1 MENKKNRPKLT
12 ASDFEFVSNV
22 RSAVLIK
29 SPKST
34 QQVLWAITAL
44 VLWFIIWAN
53 IAEVDEITRGDGK
66 VIPSGELQ
74 MVQNLEGGIVK
85 ELLVHVGDTVTAG
98 QSLIKIDNT
107 KFTSSFAESKE
118 KILELEAKAIRLN
131 AEAKNIPFV
140 IPKKKSSAHMKT
152 LLNAELSLYKS
163 NRQQLMSHVQ
173 TLNEQLLQR
182 KSELKA
188 AKSKY
193 KYLNNSYNLLQKE
206 IEMSV
211 PLAERGVISQV
222 EMLKLRRDSSKELE
236 ELASVKLSIPRIESK
251 IHETQ
256 SKINESNFEFQTK
269 ANKELNEVRNE
280 IARLAT
286 SQTHLKDQVKR
297 TEVTSPVDGTVN
309 QLFVHTVGGVVK
321 PGMDLLEIVPSE
333 DMLLIEVK
341 IKPKDIAFLFPKQ
354 KAIVKF
360 SAYDFAIYGG
370 LEGEVSHI
378 SADTITDEKGESFY
392 QVRIK
397 TNERTLSTAH
407 TKLDIITGM
416 TASVDILTGKKTIMD
431 YLLKPIFKAKNQA
444 LSER

>member
-152 LLNAELSLYKS
+152 LLNAELSLYK
-163 NRQQLMSHVQ
+163 
-173 TLNEQLLQR
+173 
-182 KSELKA
+182 
-188 AKSKY
+188 
-193 KYLNNSYNLLQKE
+193 
-206 IEMSV
+206 
-211 PLAERGVISQV
+211 
-222 EMLKLRRDSSKELE
+222 
-236 ELASVKLSIPRIESK
+236 
-251 IHETQ
+251 
-256 SKINESNFEFQTK
+256 
-269 ANKELNEVRNE
+269 
-280 IARLAT
+280 
-286 SQTHLKDQVKR
+286 
-297 TEVTSPVDGTVN
+297 
-309 QLFVHTVGGVVK
+309 
-321 PGMDLLEIVPSE
+321 
-333 DMLLIEVK
+333 
-341 IKPKDIAFLFPKQ
+341 
-354 KAIVKF
+354 
-360 SAYDFAIYGG
+360 
-370 LEGEVSHI
+370 
-378 SADTITDEKGESFY
+378 
-392 QVRIK
+392 
-397 TNERTLSTAH
+397 
-407 TKLDIITGM
+407 
-416 TASVDILTGKKTIMD
+416 
-431 YLLKPIFKAKNQA
+431 
-444 LSER
+444 